1 MAIWP
6 LLDRRGN
13 ANLPVDEGGIVAIC
27 ISCGNSIGNTD
38 RCGRC
43 GGEELRAIDR
53 NVAGNVPR
61 DTRSAR
67 TDWGEAGHGLG
78 NPPSSASKRE
88 VRREG
93 RRRRIARNRAEVS
106 ARRAGKHN
114 RPHDSAA
121 GIWQRR
127 MFPAW
132 SVVLVL
138 VALMLGTSWF
148 LERSSP
154 PTVSPAFAFSGPAAP
169 IASSGWD
176 QVAAF
181 LLLSVLTYFA
191 IAAAVARSAR
201 RKGRSALA
209 WFVLAVLFPVISWI
223 IVATMAPSVEAIA
236 LRGLRDGSSRR
247 CPNCAEAIRTDA
259 RMCRYCK
266 SRVA

>member
-1 MAIWP
+1 MVVWP
-6 LLDRRGN
+6 LLDRCGN

-43 GGEELRAIDR
+43 GGENLRALDH
-53 NVAGNVPR
+53 NVAGNFSREPR
-61 DTRSAR
+61 SDS
-67 TDWGEAGHGLG
+67 TDWNAEAHGLG

-93 RRRRIARNRAEVS
+93 RQ
-106 ARRAGKHN
+106 RRAARSRADASAKRSGK
-114 RPHDSAA
+114 RDRRDDSVA

-127 MFPAW
+127 PFPAW
-132 SVVLVL
+132 SGVLAL
-138 VALMLGTSWF
+138 VALMLGTHWV
-148 LERSSP
+148 LERIDP
-154 PTVSPAFAFSGPAAP
+154 PVVSAAVAFNGPATP
-169 IASSGWD
+169 IVSSGWD

-181 LLLSVLTYFA
+181 LLLSVAAYVA

-209 WFVLAVLFPVISWI
+209 WFVLALFFPVISWI

-259 RMCRYCK
+259 RICRYCK
-266 SRVA
+266 GRVA